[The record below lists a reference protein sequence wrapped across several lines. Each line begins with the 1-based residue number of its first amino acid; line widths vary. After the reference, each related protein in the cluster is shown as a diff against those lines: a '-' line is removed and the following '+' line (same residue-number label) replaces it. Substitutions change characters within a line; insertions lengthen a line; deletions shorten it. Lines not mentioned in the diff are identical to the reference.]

1 MYTLN
6 EKIRDLEPYE
16 PIAGNYK
23 IRLDANESFLRLPES
38 VLASALHAMM
48 RVELN
53 RYPDP
58 TAKDLCAAF
67 AKCYKV
73 KPECVA
79 AGNGSDE
86 LINVIFQ
93 SFLMKG
99 ETYATLTPDFSMYDF
114 YGYVSE
120 CRGIQIKKDENFAI
134 DIDKVIETCNNEN
147 VKLLI
152 FSNPCNPTSV
162 GLTRETVRKIIKS
175 VSALVVLDEAY
186 MDFWDESMLD
196 EFEDYD
202 NLLILKTCSKAFGLA
217 ALRVGFAVGNEK
229 LVRAIKAVKSP
240 YNVNTCSQK
249 MAETVLQNRA
259 EADAAIR
266 RLLLSRD
273 ELQEKFDRMA
283 QRFPGKLETVKS
295 VTNFIVL
302 RTPYAKEL
310 YERLLSESIA
320 VRYLKNMSA
329 LRITAGSTGENAA
342 VTEHIQRF
350 FEEKEQA

>member
-16 PIAGNYK
+16 PIAGEYK
-23 IRLDANESFLRLPES
+23 IRLDANESFLCLPES
-38 VLASALHAMM
+38 VMASALHAMM

-67 AKCYKV
+67 AKSYKV
-73 KPECVA
+73 KPACVA

-120 CRGIQIKKDENFAI
+120 CRGIEIKKDENFTI

-152 FSNPCNPTSV
+152 FSNPCNPAS
-162 GLTRETVRKIIKS
+162 RAKPCAKS
-175 VSALVVLDEAY
+175 SGASPRSSCSTKPIWISGTNLCSA
-186 MDFWDESMLD
+186 
-196 EFEDYD
+196 
-202 NLLILKTCSKAFGLA
+202 NLKTTIIYS
-217 ALRVGFAVGNEK
+217 
-229 LVRAIKAVKSP
+229 S
-240 YNVNTCSQK
+240 
-249 MAETVLQNRA
+249 
-259 EADAAIR
+259 
-266 RLLLSRD
+266 
-273 ELQEKFDRMA
+273 
-283 QRFPGKLETVKS
+283 
-295 VTNFIVL
+295 
-302 RTPYAKEL
+302 
-310 YERLLSESIA
+310 
-320 VRYLKNMSA
+320 
-329 LRITAGSTGENAA
+329 
-342 VTEHIQRF
+342 
-350 FEEKEQA
+350 

>member
-16 PIAGNYK
+16 PIAGEYK
-23 IRLDANESFLRLPES
+23 IRLDANESFLCLPES
-38 VLASALHAMM
+38 VMASALHAMM

-67 AKCYKV
+67 AKSYKV
-73 KPECVA
+73 KPACVA

-120 CRGIQIKKDENFAI
+120 CRGIEIKKDENFTI

-152 FSNPCNPTSV
+152 FS
-162 GLTRETVRKIIKS
+162 LTREAVRKIIRG

-186 MDFWDESMLD
+186 MDFWNESMLG
-196 EFEDYD
+196 EFENYD

-229 LVRAIKAVKSP
+229 LVRAIKAENGGS
-240 YNVNTCSQK
+240 
-249 MAETVLQNRA
+249 RA
-259 EADAAIR
+259 EKPRGSRCRHPQIAAFARRIAAEIR
-266 RLLLSRD
+266 PHGAAL
-273 ELQEKFDRMA
+273 
-283 QRFPGKLETVKS
+283 PGKAPNGKERYELRRSAHTVRKG
-295 VTNFIVL
+295 
-302 RTPYAKEL
+302 
-310 YERLLSESIA
+310 
-320 VRYLKNMSA
+320 A
-329 LRITAGSTGENAA
+329 LRAPFGRIHRGA
-342 VTEHIQRF
+342 VL
-350 FEEKEQA
+350 